1 MAVEALP
8 DREQARM
15 RTKIEVDAGVKSFAT
30 GLLLDLIAALRRCR
44 PGDLVSVISR
54 EAGLGTDLEVW
65 CRFTR
70 NTLVDTSVGAGR
82 TRWVIRCGEAP
93 ANTDTDRPIGSRLW
107 LYTNFDCNLHCDYC
121 CVRSSPRAPRRELGL
136 ARVQRIAREAA
147 ELGVSEIFVTGGEPF
162 VLADIGDIL
171 VACTATAPT
180 TVLTNGML
188 LAGRRLRALRSL
200 PRDRLTL
207 QISLDSP
214 TPLRHDRHR
223 GKGTWMLAWNGIE
236 RARAEGFRVR
246 LAATVSTDH
255 EAEEFRC
262 FLDAQHIREEDRVIR
277 RIALRGLATEGVALA
292 RDDLVP
298 EITITA
304 EGVYWHPV
312 GAGDTDLLVAREI
325 FPLAESFAAVR
336 RAFERESE
344 HRRRLATIFNCA

>member
-1 MAVEALP
+1 MPIKAN
-8 DREQARM
+8 
-15 RTKIEVDAGVKSFAT
+15 IELDAGVKSFGT
-30 GLLLDLIAALRRCR
+30 GLLPGLIAGLRRCG
-44 PGDLVSVISR
+44 PGDLLAVTSSDGSLGSEL
-54 EAGLGTDLEVW
+54 EAW

-70 NTLVDTSVGAGR
+70 NTLVDTTVDSGR

-93 ANTDTDRPIGSRLW
+93 TNADADRPVGSRLW

-121 CVRSSPRAPRRELGL
+121 CVRSSPKVPRRELGL
-136 ARVQRIAREAA
+136 ARVRRIASEAV

-162 VLADIGDIL
+162 LLADIGDIL
-171 VACTATAPT
+171 AACAATAPT

-188 LAGRRLRALRSL
+188 LAGRQLQRLRSL
-200 PRDRLTL
+200 PSDRLTL

-214 TPLRHDRHR
+214 TPERHDRHR
-223 GKGTWMLAWNGIE
+223 GKGTWVRAWKGIE

-255 EAEEFRC
+255 EAEEFRR
-262 FLDAQHIREEDRVIR
+262 FLDAQHISEQDRVIR
-277 RIALRGLATEGVALA
+277 RIALRGFAAEGVALA
-292 RDDLVP
+292 RADLVP

-304 EGVYWHPV
+304 QGVYWHPV
-312 GAGDTDLLVAREI
+312 GAEDADLLVTPDI
-325 FPLAESFAAVR
+325 FPLAESFAAVC